1 MIYNYTKNIIMI
13 FWQNIIKFLTSF
25 LNITTYEYREF
36 NLLTDEE
43 FNDLLIDSD
52 IEDDYSPGL

>member
-1 MIYNYTKNIIMI
+1 MI